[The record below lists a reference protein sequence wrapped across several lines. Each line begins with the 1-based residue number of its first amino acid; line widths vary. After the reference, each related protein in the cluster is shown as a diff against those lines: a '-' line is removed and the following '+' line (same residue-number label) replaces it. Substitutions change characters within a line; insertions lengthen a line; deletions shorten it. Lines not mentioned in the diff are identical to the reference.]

1 MGRKSSAKSQTTP
14 PPPNAPKRSSTKAI
28 ALIVLAVFA
37 LGAAV
42 YVNQSGEPEAMGAS
56 AEQMQPVAPP
66 PQNLKPHKQFTL
78 PPLDIPK
85 EQVPR
90 PAEVIRAA
98 YMFAA
103 EHPEVLSFVPCFCG
117 CEQAGHKGNHDCFVG
132 ERATNG
138 DVVKWDEHGVECAV
152 CIDVATRARQ
162 MHGEGKSVT
171 DIRAAIEKE
180 YAGRSLS
187 KTPTP
192 HPH

>member
-1 MGRKSSAKSQTTP
+1 MGRKSSAKSQNTP
-14 PPPNAPKRSSTKAI
+14 PPPAAQKRSSTKAI
-28 ALIVLAVFA
+28 ALILLAVFA
-37 LGAAV
+37 LGAVV
-42 YVNQSGEPEAMGAS
+42 YVNQSSEPAAMGAE
-56 AEQMQPVAPP
+56 AQLQPVAPP

-85 EQVPR
+85 DQTPR

-138 DVVKWDEHGVECAV
+138 DVVKWDEHGVECTV

-162 MHGEGKSVT
+162 MHGEGKSVV
-171 DIRAAIEKE
+171 DIRAAIEQE